1 MHLNLKFMKK
11 VLILVCALFCLIS
24 FAQRGNKDSN
34 RIGISGGITNL
45 SIFTSNFNV
54 TPQQGWTAGFHVRGN
69 YYNDWQMSFG
79 MFFTD
84 SNFSVETRKPLG
96 TIIDTQYKLSAVQIY
111 LMPGY
116 VISQNHFNVEF
127 GPVLQIN
134 DKLKIDKADE
144 TNFLVDQPLLIAK
157 DITDVSK
164 INANIYA
171 GINVGAK
178 NFRLRL
184 GYQYGLNNFFG
195 NLNDNNNVP
204 AIGEKF
210 KGNIGMASGQLTIYL

>member
-1 MHLNLKFMKK
+1 
-11 VLILVCALFCLIS
+11 
-24 FAQRGNKDSN
+24 
-34 RIGISGGITNL
+34 
-45 SIFTSNFNV
+45 
-54 TPQQGWTAGFHVRGN
+54 
-69 YYNDWQMSFG
+69 
-79 MFFTD
+79 
-84 SNFSVETRKPLG
+84 
-96 TIIDTQYKLSAVQIY
+96 
-111 LMPGY
+111 MPGY

-134 DKLKIDKADE
+134 DKLTIDKADE
-144 TNFLVDQPLLIAK
+144 SNFLVDQPLLTAK

-171 GINVGAK
+171 GINVGVK

-195 NLNDNNNVP
+195 NLNDNNKVP
-204 AIGEKF
+204 VIGEKF

>member
-1 MHLNLKFMKK
+1 MKK
-11 VLILVCALFCLIS
+11 ILIVVCALFSIVGL
-24 FAQRGNKDSN
+24 AQRGHKDSN
-34 RIGISGGITNL
+34 RIGISGGLTQMNILTD
-45 SIFTSNFNV
+45 NFKV
-54 TPQQGWTAGFHVRGN
+54 TPQQGWMGGLHVRGN
-69 YYNDWQMSFG
+69 FYNDWQMSFG

-84 SNFSVETRKPLG
+84 SNFSVETRKLSG
-96 TIIDTQYKLSAVQIY
+96 SIVDTNYKLSAVQIY
-111 LMPGY
+111 IMPGY

-134 DKLKIDKADE
+134 DKLVIDKADE
-144 TNFLVDQPLLIAK
+144 TNFLVDQPLLTAK

-171 GINVGAK
+171 GVNFGVK

-184 GYQYGLNNFFG
+184 GYQFGVNNFFN
-195 NLNDNNNVP
+195 NLNNNEKVT

-210 KGNIGMASGQLTIYL
+210 KGNLGIASGQLTIYL